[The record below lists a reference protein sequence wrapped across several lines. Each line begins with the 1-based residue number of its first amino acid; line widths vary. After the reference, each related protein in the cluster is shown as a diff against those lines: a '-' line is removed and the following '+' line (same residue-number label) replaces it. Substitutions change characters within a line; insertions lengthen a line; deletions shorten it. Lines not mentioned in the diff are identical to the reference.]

1 MIINTMTYDDY
12 KKFKNAYNA
21 LNLLKK
27 YLSAKKCLKMLNKMC
42 TIAFCVTYRSN
53 FYKDEPQI

>member
-27 YLSAKKCLKMLNKMC
+27 IPFSQEMPKNVK
-42 TIAFCVTYRSN
+42 
-53 FYKDEPQI
+53 